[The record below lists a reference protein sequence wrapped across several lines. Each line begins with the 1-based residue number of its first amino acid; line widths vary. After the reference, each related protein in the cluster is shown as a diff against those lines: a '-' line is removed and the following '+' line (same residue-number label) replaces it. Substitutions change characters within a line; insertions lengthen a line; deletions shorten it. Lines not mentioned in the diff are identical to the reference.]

1 MRDYSYRADLSRFR
15 KHWIAGLI
23 VLCCLLPTVV
33 SAEPLRIAV
42 ASNFSTAI
50 QALSNQ
56 YEQQSGQKIDLI
68 FGSSGKLYAQII
80 NGAPFDAFFAADVER
95 PERLEQDKRI
105 QPDSRFTYA
114 FGQLVLWSPDPALI
128 DTELS
133 VLSAPTFHHLAIA
146 NPRLA
151 PYGLAAQQVLEKLA
165 LWTPLQSHIVRGENI
180 GQTYQFI
187 RSGNAELGFV
197 ALAQLKESDMAE
209 GSYWQVPADL
219 HAPIEQQAV
228 QLTDKA
234 EVKAFLAYVRE
245 DSSKQLIQQFGYQ
258 TP

>member
-1 MRDYSYRADLSRFR
+1 MRDYSYRAAPFSLH
-15 KHWIAGLI
+15 KKYIAWL
-23 VLCCLLPTVV
+23 VLLCCLLPTMV

-42 ASNFSTAI
+42 ASNFSTAM
-50 QALSNQ
+50 QALSSQ
-56 YEQQSGQKIDLI
+56 YEQQTDQKIDLI
-68 FGSSGKLYAQII
+68 FGSTGKLYAQII

-95 PERLEQDKRI
+95 PDRLEQDNRI

-114 FGQLVLWSPDPALI
+114 FGQLVLWSPNPALI
-128 DTELS
+128 DTQLS

-151 PYGLAAQQVLEKLA
+151 PYGLAAQQVLEKMDLWSA
-165 LWTPLQSHIVRGENI
+165 LQPHIVRGENI

-197 ALAQLKESDMAE
+197 ALAQLQESDLAQ
-209 GSYWQVPADL
+209 GSYWRVPADL
-219 HAPIEQQAV
+219 YAPIEQQAV
-228 QLTDKA
+228 QLTNKA
-234 EVKAFLAYVRE
+234 EVKAFLTYVRE
-245 DSSKQLIQQFGYQ
+245 DSSKRLIEQFGYQ